1 MQSHIDKYNLPID
14 TVQWFNHRFLAVR
27 MQWDTIHWTDS
38 WLCLDQVSEFQRSLY
53 MLESRRWLE
62 SWKAAANE
70 IVMMSTEAMPM
81 VAVESLIFS
90 ASFSSFGC
98 LGSSSSSPRGRKPGL
113 APAALSRESILTS
126 GSWKVTTNRE
136 TLTHT
141 AYLYVN

>member
-1 MQSHIDKYNLPID
+1 
-14 TVQWFNHRFLAVR
+14 LASSGVPAG
-27 MQWDTIHWTDS
+27 
-38 WLCLDQVSEFQRSLY
+38 CLLSSPVPY
-53 MLESRRWLE
+53 PPGN
-62 SWKAAANE
+62 WKAAANE

-126 GSWKVTTNRE
+126 GPEK
-136 TLTHT
+136 
-141 AYLYVN
+141 